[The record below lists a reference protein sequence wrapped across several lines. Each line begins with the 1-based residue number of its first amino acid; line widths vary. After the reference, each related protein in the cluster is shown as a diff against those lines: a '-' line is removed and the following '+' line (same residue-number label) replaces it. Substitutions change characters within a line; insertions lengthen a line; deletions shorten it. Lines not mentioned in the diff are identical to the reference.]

1 MAKLSVQK
9 SFRYSLIASLLLH
22 ALLTLS
28 VVFFEPAKPKV
39 YETVELELVSEPS
52 LKKAMKDEAR
62 QIVDQ
67 SEKAIN
73 DEIDD
78 KAKFL
83 SRHNQ
88 KVIKQTT
95 SKNRGEFR
103 NSGGKNNSPGTG
115 SKEITLND
123 FAPKM
128 DFAKAVE
135 RKMQAEADFD
145 KQATERA
152 LKKLQEKSK
161 ANKKDQQLGTN
172 GSMASQ
178 TIDYIKDIDPGLET
192 MLSSKEFVYFT
203 FYQRI
208 RNQLQQHWNDM
219 VREKLTALYKKGR
232 TIASSD
238 DRVTKLL
245 ITLDKQGKLVKVQV
259 IGDSGV
265 SDLDEAAVDA
275 FRASAPFPNPPA
287 GMVDEDGQIKIRWDF
302 VLEA

>member
-1 MAKLSVQK
+1 MLKK

-22 ALLTLS
+22 AMLTLS
-28 VVFFEPAKPKV
+28 VVLYQPQKPKV
-39 YETVELELVSEPS
+39 YETVELDLVSEPPAA
-52 LKKAMKDEAR
+52 KKNVPDEAR
-62 QIVDQ
+62 QIVEQD
-67 SEKAIN
+67 EKAIN
-73 DEIDD
+73 DEIDE
-78 KAKFL
+78 KAKYL

-88 KVIKQTT
+88 KVIKQTV

-115 SKEITLND
+115 SKSVTLND

-135 RKMQAEADFD
+135 RKIQAEAEFD

-152 LKKLQEKSK
+152 LKKLQEK
-161 ANKKDQQLGTN
+161 ANSNNKDLTLGKN
-172 GSMASQ
+172 GTLASQ
-178 TIDYIKDIDPGLET
+178 TIDYIKDLDPGLET

-219 VREKLTALYKKGR
+219 VREKLTAMYKKGR
-232 TIASSD
+232 TIASSE
-238 DRVTKLL
+238 DRITKLL
-245 ITLDKQGKLVKVQV
+245 ITLDKSGKLVKVQV

-275 FRASAPFPNPPA
+275 FRASAPFPNPPS

>member
-1 MAKLSVQK
+1 MVKK
-9 SFRYSLIASLLLH
+9 SFRYSLIASLVLH
-22 ALLTLS
+22 AVLTFS
-28 VVFFEPAKPKV
+28 VVLYQPTKPKV
-39 YETVELELVSEPS
+39 YETVELDLVSAPPETV
-52 LKKAMKDEAR
+52 KKSAPDEAR
-62 QIVDQ
+62 QIVEQ
-67 SEKAIN
+67 NEKAVN
-73 DEIDD
+73 DEIDE
-78 KAKFL
+78 KAKYL
-83 SRHNQ
+83 SRNNQ
-88 KVIKQTT
+88 KVIKQTVAL
-95 SKNRGEFR
+95 NRGAFR
-103 NSGGKNNSPGTG
+103 NSGSRNNSAGTG
-115 SKEITLND
+115 SKEVTLKD

-128 DFAKAVE
+128 DYAKAIE

-145 KQATERA
+145 KQATEKA
-152 LKKLQEKSK
+152 LKKLQEKK
-161 ANKKDQQLGTN
+161 QANRKDQTLGTG

-219 VREKLTALYKKGR
+219 VREKLTAMYKKGR
-232 TIASSD
+232 TIASTD
-238 DRVTKLL
+238 DRITKLL
-245 ITLDKQGKLVKVQV
+245 ITLDKKGTLVKIQV

-287 GMVDEDGQIKIRWDF
+287 GMVDDDGQIKIRWDF